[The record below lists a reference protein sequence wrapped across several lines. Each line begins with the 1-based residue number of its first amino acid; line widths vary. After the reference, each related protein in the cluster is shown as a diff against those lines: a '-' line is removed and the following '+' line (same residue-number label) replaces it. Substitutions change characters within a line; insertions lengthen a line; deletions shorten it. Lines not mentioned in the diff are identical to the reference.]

1 MQNRESFTSSPT
13 LSLGFRSHNSN
24 ICSHLLIKFSFH
36 PIKEV
41 IVIAAIR
48 ISENA
53 IRIGGK
59 AIRIGGKDNEASI
72 II

>member
-1 MQNRESFTSSPT
+1 MQNRASFISSPT

-41 IVIAAIR
+41 IATAAIR
-48 ISENA
+48 ID
-53 IRIGGK
+53 
-59 AIRIGGKDNEASI
+59 GKDNEASI

>member
-1 MQNRESFTSSPT
+1 MQNHSSFISSPT
-13 LSLGFRSHNSN
+13 LSLGFRCHNSN

-41 IVIAAIR
+41 IMVAAIR
-48 ISENA
+48 IGE
-53 IRIGGK
+53 K

>member
-1 MQNRESFTSSPT
+1 MQNHASFISSPP

-24 ICSHLLIKFSFH
+24 ICSHFLIKFSFH

-41 IVIAAIR
+41 IVVAAIR
-48 ISENA
+48 NGVKASR
-53 IRIGGK
+53 IR
-59 AIRIGGKDNEASI
+59 GKDNKASI

>member
-1 MQNRESFTSSPT
+1 MQNRASFISSPT
-13 LSLGFRSHNSN
+13 LSLGFRSNNSN
-24 ICSHLLIKFSFH
+24 ICSHLLNNISFH

-41 IVIAAIR
+41 IVVAAIR
-48 ISENA
+48 IGE
-53 IRIGGK
+53 K

>member
-1 MQNRESFTSSPT
+1 MQNHASFISSPT

-36 PIKEV
+36 PIKVV
-41 IVIAAIR
+41 IVVAAIR
-48 ISENA
+48 N
-53 IRIGGK
+53 
-59 AIRIGGKDNEASI
+59 GGKDNEASI

>member
-1 MQNRESFTSSPT
+1 MQNHSPFTSSPP

-24 ICSHLLIKFSFH
+24 ICSHLLNNISFH

-41 IVIAAIR
+41 IVVAAIR
-48 ISENA
+48 IGE
-53 IRIGGK
+53 K

>member
-1 MQNRESFTSSPT
+1 MQNHTSFISSPT

-48 ISENA
+48 I
-53 IRIGGK
+53 
-59 AIRIGGKDNEASI
+59 GGKDNEDWRKGD
-72 II
+72 

>member
-1 MQNRESFTSSPT
+1 MQNHASFISSPT

-41 IVIAAIR
+41 IVVAAF
-48 ISENA
+48 
-53 IRIGGK
+53 
-59 AIRIGGKDNEASI
+59 RIGGKDNEASI

>member
-1 MQNRESFTSSPT
+1 MQNHTSFISSPT

-24 ICSHLLIKFSFH
+24 IRSHLLIKFSFH
-36 PIKEV
+36 QIKEV
-41 IVIAAIR
+41 IVVA
-48 ISENA
+48 
-53 IRIGGK
+53 

>member
-1 MQNRESFTSSPT
+1 MQNHSSFISSPT
-13 LSLGFRSHNSN
+13 LSLGFRWHNSN

-41 IVIAAIR
+41 IMVAAIR
-48 ISENA
+48 IGE
-53 IRIGGK
+53 K

>member
-1 MQNRESFTSSPT
+1 MHKYAKPRVFYIFPYP

-24 ICSHLLIKFSFH
+24 ICSHLLNNISFH

-41 IVIAAIR
+41 IVVAAIR
-48 ISENA
+48 IGE
-53 IRIGGK
+53 K

>member
-1 MQNRESFTSSPT
+1 MQNRASFIYSPT

-36 PIKEV
+36 QIKEV
-41 IVIAAIR
+41 IVVA
-48 ISENA
+48 
-53 IRIGGK
+53 

>member
-1 MQNRESFTSSPT
+1 MQNRASFISSPT
-13 LSLGFRSHNSN
+13 LSLGFRCHNSN
-24 ICSHLLIKFSFH
+24 ICSHFLIKFSFH

-41 IVIAAIR
+41 IVGA
-48 ISENA
+48 
-53 IRIGGK
+53 

>member
-1 MQNRESFTSSPT
+1 MQNRASFISSPP
-13 LSLGFRSHNSN
+13 LSPDFRSHNSN
-24 ICSHLLIKFSFH
+24 VCSHLLNKISFY

-41 IVIAAIR
+41 IVIA
-48 ISENA
+48 
-53 IRIGGK
+53 

>member
-1 MQNRESFTSSPT
+1 MQNRASFISSTT

-24 ICSHLLIKFSFH
+24 ICSHLLNNISFH

-41 IVIAAIR
+41 IVVAAIR
-48 ISENA
+48 IGE
-53 IRIGGK
+53 K

>member
-1 MQNRESFTSSPT
+1 MQNHASFISSPT
-13 LSLGFRSHNSN
+13 LSLAFRCHNSN

-41 IVIAAIR
+41 IVVA
-48 ISENA
+48 
-53 IRIGGK
+53 

>member
-1 MQNRESFTSSPT
+1 MQNHASFISSPT
-13 LSLGFRSHNSN
+13 LSLGFRNHNSN

-41 IVIAAIR
+41 IVVA
-48 ISENA
+48 
-53 IRIGGK
+53 

>member
-1 MQNRESFTSSPT
+1 MQNRASIISSPT

-24 ICSHLLIKFSFH
+24 ICSHLLNNISFH

-41 IVIAAIR
+41 IVVAAIR
-48 ISENA
+48 IGE
-53 IRIGGK
+53 K

>member
-1 MQNRESFTSSPT
+1 MQNHASFISSPT
-13 LSLGFRSHNSN
+13 LSLGFRCHNSN
-24 ICSHLLIKFSFH
+24 ICSHLLNNISFH

-41 IVIAAIR
+41 IVVAAIR
-48 ISENA
+48 IGE
-53 IRIGGK
+53 K

>member
-1 MQNRESFTSSPT
+1 MQNHSSFISSPT

-41 IVIAAIR
+41 IVVA
-48 ISENA
+48 
-53 IRIGGK
+53 

>member
-1 MQNRESFTSSPT
+1 MQNLSPFISSPP
-13 LSLGFRSHNSN
+13 LSPGFRSHNSN
-24 ICSHLLIKFSFH
+24 VCSHLLNNFSFH

-41 IVIAAIR
+41 IVVAAIR
-48 ISENA
+48 IGE
-53 IRIGGK
+53 K